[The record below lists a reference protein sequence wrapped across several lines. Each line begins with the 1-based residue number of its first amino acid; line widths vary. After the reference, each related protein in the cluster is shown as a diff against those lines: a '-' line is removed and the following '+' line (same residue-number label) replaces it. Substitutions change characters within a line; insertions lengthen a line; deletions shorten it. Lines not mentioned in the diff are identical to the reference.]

1 MAQRSGVGRF
11 RTNYES
17 PERVYQAGF
26 AEGLCVQEAELLA
39 QRLEGE
45 HVTDV

>member
-11 RTNYES
+11 WANYES

-26 AEGLCVQEAELLA
+26 AEGLCVQEAELLVH
-39 QRLEGE
+39 RLEGE
-45 HVTDV
+45 HVADV